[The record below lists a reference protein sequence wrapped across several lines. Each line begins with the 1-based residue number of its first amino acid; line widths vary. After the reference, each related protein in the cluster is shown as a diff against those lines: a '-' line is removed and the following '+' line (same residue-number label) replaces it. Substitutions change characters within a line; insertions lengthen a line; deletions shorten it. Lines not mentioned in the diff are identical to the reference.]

1 MVVGALIA
9 LLVLVNI
16 AAAES
21 RYDAIPHGPKIGAAA
36 GPLLDDAID
45 QDGRQQSLQTLRGKK
60 GLILLFSR
68 SFDW

>member
-1 MVVGALIA
+1 VVVGALIA
-9 LLVLVNI
+9 LLMLVNI

-45 QDGRQQSLQTLRGKK
+45 QDGQPQNLPSLSGKK